1 MENLRLLII
10 EDEVL
15 IAEDL
20 KDSVLSFGVKHI
32 DMAHTEQIALE
43 KIAKFKPDI
52 VLLDIRLPRVVLAI
66 LVGSAL
72 STSGAVYQTVFRNP
86 LADPYLLGAAAG
98 AGLGATIAITN
109 SAVSGFLPIF

>member
-32 DMAHTEQIALE
+32 DMA
-43 KIAKFKPDI
+43 
-52 VLLDIRLPRVVLAI
+52 
-66 LVGSAL
+66 L
-72 STSGAVYQTVFRNP
+72 SE
-86 LADPYLLGAAAG
+86 
-98 AGLGATIAITN
+98 
-109 SAVSGFLPIF
+109 